1 MLKKLNFITLI
12 ILSSILL
19 NACEQDDIVNVKS
32 QENPKPLNFKIEFAE
47 QLYKNDKTLKT
58 ITGKIKNNKW
68 TSNYSNQY
76 NFGIFESKVQVLDH
90 DLYTQ
95 YTFEMYRDSI
105 STLQLENYILKLY
118 NDGNVEQLIVK
129 YDVNTDN
136 SYSFN
141 DINVI
146 SDPSLVSAWTA
157 GCFPELVGS
166 FEQTACR
173 SIYCSVPGHEDGG
186 NGCGNNPD
194 NGGTPNPELGEICE
208 TYTVYI
214 YAENCGGGGNESPI
228 PPMPG
233 EPSNYGGG
241 GSNTGSTSSNT
252 SGTNTYSKPFT
263 LLSQCTRDAI
273 SALPQGTQ
281 DWINGLN
288 CDNTALAGTSDC
300 KQDMYDNATSY
311 ISANAEGCELNTED
325 EGFINAVKEAFED
338 NSDVEVDWED
348 RIIFDNIPECMKKII
363 NELKNPNSSG
373 IMPNLPSSSYD
384 TFPDYMLNLFQTD
397 IKNHLKF
404 SISTNLANN
413 INARTTPSSNANSI
427 LYDIE
432 INQSYL
438 NNSTDLAL
446 ARTLIHEI
454 IHAYFLFINQN
465 YPFSNFSQEL
475 MNLISSNGGSTPDAH
490 HQAMLQFVDLMA
502 DALQNWNEQN
512 GNFILNSDYYK
523 YLSWS
528 GDMLNTNDFNI
539 LPNSFQTNVINAN
552 VAEGQANQS
561 SNSSALSINNCN

>member
-173 SIYCSVPGHEDGG
+173 PIYCSLPGHEDGG

-325 EGFINAVKEAFED
+325 EGFINAVKEAFKD

-348 RIIFDNIPECMKKII
+348 RIID
-363 NELKNPNSSG
+363 ELNGKEKC
-373 IMPNLPSSSYD
+373 
-384 TFPDYMLNLFQTD
+384 LND
-397 IKNHLKF
+397 HLKDSGNDFVKDMLSNFMGDDSEFGIYIKSEEQVIHVNDDGNPVEVNAKTTF
-404 SISTNLANN
+404 SDNSNTINIEISTSRAES
-413 INARTTPSSNANSI
+413 RK
-427 LYDIE
+427 
-432 INQSYL
+432 
-438 NNSTDLAL
+438 AL
-446 ARTLIHEI
+446 QVVRTLLHEY
-454 IHAYFLFINQN
+454 IHADIIRKV
-465 YPFSNFSQEL
+465 E
-475 MNLISSNGGSTPDAH
+475 T
-490 HQAMLQFVDLMA
+490 
-502 DALQNWNEQN
+502 ALP
-512 GNFILNSDYYK
+512 LNSDLDFRDFYNNFENNNFEPTPAHQTMAALYLNSMK
-523 YLSWS
+523 EALKSFHMTVMSGDYNYLSSLDPNNLDAFYEALAWQ
-528 GDMLNTNDFNI
+528 GLKNHDVEAWVNMPQNQKDNI
-539 LPNSFQTNVINAN
+539 N
-552 VAEGQANQS
+552 QAYQQY
-561 SNSSALSINNCN
+561 IFTTTNNCPN